1 MGIESPSQT
10 EGQGPRTSSSLL
22 SGAGVMIAAR
32 LVVALF
38 GWAGLLLIAAQL
50 PTVEFGS
57 YAFVFALLG
66 LLGMVADFETTRV
79 VMAEIDDW
87 PNLDELAGKF
97 VVFRVA
103 LSTTMYIVA
112 LSIVLLGNST
122 SVEVQAVALGGC
134 SYFLGSA
141 LWSLITIC
149 QARMWLRVVA
159 IAMVLGQMVQFG
171 IVVFLA
177 ATDQGSLLRFVAP
190 AVLND
195 AVALVA
201 LILMLRGVV
210 RPRLSIDLRRWRH
223 WFVSALPLATG
234 SVIGQLYFKIDAVML
249 TWLLPHA
256 EGRAAVARYQIGYKF
271 SDLLA
276 FLAPALLAAVLPEL
290 VRAKSRAAFRDTFGQ
305 ALVIVV
311 LIVAFV
317 VPVFAVL
324 AEPIIDAFV
333 GADLVAAARPA
344 RWLVLGQ
351 ALNFATQLVF
361 ITLVARDRRAR
372 YPIATAT
379 GLVVNVSLNVVL
391 IPRYEVMGAAVA
403 TIVTEVV
410 VIAMLV
416 TALRKFGL
424 RPLPFAALA
433 RVGLAATCSVAATF
447 GAAKILPWVVAGFAG
462 AGTYV
467 AVLELTG
474 VDGPGGL
481 RGFARRS
488 RERRRFPV
496 TSPSTSQ

>member
-1 MGIESPSQT
+1 
-10 EGQGPRTSSSLL
+10 
-22 SGAGVMIAAR
+22 MIGAR
-32 LVVALF
+32 LIVAVF
-38 GWAGLLLIAAQL
+38 GWAGLLLIAADL

-57 YAFVFALLG
+57 YAFAFALLG

-87 PNLDELAGKF
+87 ADLDELAGKF

-103 LSTTMYIVA
+103 LSTTMYVLA
-112 LSIVLLGNST
+112 LSIVMISNST
-122 SVEVQAVALGGC
+122 SAEIQAVALGGC

-149 QARMWLRVVA
+149 QARLWLRVVA
-159 IAMVLGQMVQFG
+159 IAMVSGQVVQFG
-171 IVVFLA
+171 IVAFLA
-177 ATDQGSLLRFVAP
+177 LTDRGSLLRFVAP
-190 AVLND
+190 AIVND
-195 AVALVA
+195 AVALVVLLA
-201 LILMLRGVV
+201 LMRGVV
-210 RPRLSIDLRRWRH
+210 RPRLAIDVGRWRRW
-223 WFVSALPLATG
+223 FVAALPLAAG

-256 EGRAAVARYQIGYKF
+256 EGREAIARYQIGYKF

-290 VRAKSRAAFRDTFGQ
+290 VRAPSRAVFRDTFGQ

-324 AEPIIDAFV
+324 AQPIMDAFV
-333 GADLVAAARPA
+333 GADLVAAAQPA

-379 GLVVNVSLNVVL
+379 GLVVNVVLNFVL
-391 IPRYEVMGAAVA
+391 IPRYDVMGAAIA
-403 TIVTEVV
+403 TIITEVV
-410 VIAMLV
+410 VVAVLV
-416 TALRKFGL
+416 TALRTFGL
-424 RPLPFAALA
+424 RPLPWPALLRVAGAASVSLAAAVGVVQIAPWFIAGPAAALGYL
-433 RVGLAATCSVAATF
+433 V
-447 GAAKILPWVVAGFAG
+447 
-462 AGTYV
+462 
-467 AVLELTG
+467 VLEVVG
-474 VDGPGGL
+474 IDGPDGV

-488 RERRRFPV
+488 RERRAASV
-496 TSPSTSQ
+496 G